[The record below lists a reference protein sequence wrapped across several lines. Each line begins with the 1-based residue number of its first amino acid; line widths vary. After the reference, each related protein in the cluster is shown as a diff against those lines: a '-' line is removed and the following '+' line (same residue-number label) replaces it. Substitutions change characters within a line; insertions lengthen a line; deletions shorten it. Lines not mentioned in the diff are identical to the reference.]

1 MGNERPVVWNADHA
15 DHRRAFATAIAP
27 LVQVLWKRK
36 EEFGMVDARI
46 YMKTLK
52 HVPSAVLVAACER
65 ALESMAWFPE
75 PAKLLDMAAVI
86 IEEQRQALTAK
97 GLGECADCDGLRW
110 VGIQMDGVTRFK
122 RCGCW
127 RRRQQ
132 MLAEIGEPI
141 KRPALPAARE
151 DVA

>member
-75 PAKLLDMAAVI
+75 PVKLLDMAAAI

-97 GLGECADCDGLRW
+97 GLPECVDCDGSRW
-110 VGIQMDGVTRFK
+110 AEIQVDGVTRLQ

-132 MLAEIGEPI
+132 MLADIGEPI
-141 KRPALPAARE
+141 KRPALAAARE